1 MPVGGHLHDV
11 LVVGAGV
18 SGTAAAA
25 LLARTGCDV
34 LLLEAEKQGSVDP
47 GSDCVNPGAEV
58 ILQEA
63 GVSVSKLLK
72 HRLER
77 CVLFSAD
84 FGCSMEA
91 NLPAAPVYV
100 VRHADLIQAL
110 LEPFQ
115 KSATGCF
122 QDQAR
127 VERLHLGEEAVIA
140 YLPGGRSVSAR
151 LLVVATG
158 AGRAL
163 VNQIDFAGGTT
174 HELGG
179 LGLRYCCPADRRA
192 TETRM
197 DYVLGL
203 GDPWSVGYRLSYVGG
218 LTVGVFSER
227 SAEVAAA
234 SLREM
239 SAMFCSRGLLPEE
252 WQSFAS
258 EATPYPSPAGLS
270 LVMESHV
277 AKRTLVIGRA
287 GGFVA
292 SYTHETI
299 HPCLWSAKL
308 ACEAIVKALPCANI
322 QDRLGG
328 FERLWRTELAG
339 QLRPPNTDPQSI
351 LPLVFSNQ
359 QMADK
364 LVESFHL
371 GTKF

>member
-1 MPVGGHLHDV
+1 MPVGSHLHDV

-25 LLARTGCDV
+25 LLARAGCDV
-34 LLLEAEKQGSVDP
+34 LLLEAGRQGSVDT
-47 GSDCVNPGAEV
+47 GSDCVNPGAEI

-91 NLPAAPVYV
+91 SVPAAAVYV
-100 VRHADLIQAL
+100 VKHADLTQAL
-110 LEPFQ
+110 LKPFQ
-115 KSATGCF
+115 KSAKGCF

-127 VERLHLGEEAVIA
+127 VERLQLGEDAVTA
-140 YLPGGRSVSAR
+140 HLAGGRSVSGR

-163 VNQIDFAGGTT
+163 VDQIDFAGGTT

-179 LGLRYCCPADRRA
+179 LGLRYCCPADGGA
-192 TETRM
+192 EETRI

-203 GDPWSVGYRLSYVGG
+203 GDPGSVGYRLSYVGG
-218 LTVGVFSER
+218 LTVGVFSDR
-227 SAEVAAA
+227 SAEATAA

-258 EATPYPSPAGLS
+258 GAAPYPSPAGLS
-270 LVMESHV
+270 LAMESHV

-299 HPCLWSAKL
+299 YPCLWSAKL
-308 ACEAIVKALPCANI
+308 ACEAIVKALPSANI
-322 QDRLGG
+322 QDSLGA
-328 FERLWRTELAG
+328 FEQMWRTELAG
-339 QLRPPNTDPQSI
+339 QLRPPNSDPQSI